1 MTEPLFFDND
11 CLSAF
16 LWVGYENLL
25 VKLYPGRIMIP
36 GHVYIELSSPG
47 VDHLRKRVDLLL
59 SSGDAV
65 QKSIETAT
73 KEYIIYRKLTSAP
86 DAGHKI
92 IGKGEAAAIS
102 LAKCNDGIL
111 ASNNLKDIADYVK
124 CYGLKHL
131 TTGDILKEALERSF
145 ISEAEGNLI
154 WSKMLAKRRKLGFL
168 SFSDFLAAN

>member
-1 MTEPLFFDND
+1 
-11 CLSAF
+11 
-16 LWVGYENLL
+16 
-25 VKLYPGRIMIP
+25 
-36 GHVYIELSSPG
+36 
-47 VDHLRKRVDLLL
+47 
-59 SSGDAV
+59 
-65 QKSIETAT
+65 
-73 KEYIIYRKLTSAP
+73 
-86 DAGHKI
+86 
-92 IGKGEAAAIS
+92 
-102 LAKCNDGIL
+102 L